1 MSAVLTK
8 PDGTLVVTIRLTLKP
23 GRDDALIALVDTAP
37 RRGLAGAVREAM
49 RTGIGQEMAY
59 ALVGAEDSAFDLD
72 NLGIA
77 L

>member
-1 MSAVLTK
+1 MSAVLSK

-23 GRDDALIALVDTAP
+23 GRDDVLIALVDAAP

-49 RTGIGQEMAY
+49 RTGIGHEMAY
-59 ALVGAEDSAFDLD
+59 APAGAEELTFDLD
-72 NLGIA
+72 DLGIA